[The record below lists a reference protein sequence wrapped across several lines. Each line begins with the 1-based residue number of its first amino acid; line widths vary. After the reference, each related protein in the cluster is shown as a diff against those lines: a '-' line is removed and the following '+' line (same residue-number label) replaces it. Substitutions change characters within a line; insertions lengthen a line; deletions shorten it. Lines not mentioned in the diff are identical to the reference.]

1 VSATG
6 RKTYWHLAHLGRNP
20 TDYDIASSRLHY
32 WTERGFEV
40 KMPLG
45 DWYERFQKG
54 SELRCSDWE
63 QWSDPRQTTYTTYT
77 SLQHARE
84 TYIDG
89 LLDSISEDYDSR
101 LPQEWLA
108 VLDRIIPPLLYPV
121 HGLQMVSAYV
131 GQMAPSGRITIAA
144 AFQTADE
151 IRRIQRL
158 AYRIRQLQIT
168 YPEFGRN
175 ARQAWQA
182 DPLWQPLREVIERLL
197 VTWDWG
203 EACVALQVAVK
214 PAFDALFMTYVG
226 IWWLRPPAT
235 MCSNGSFSP
244 STRIAHGI
252 ERGATRCCSLRF
264 ATTRNRQRRSSVGST
279 IGPHRSGMLSV
290 RSVRCSRRYRSECPQ
305 ICRPRSTN
313 TISPNC
319 ALKVDCAFLLA
330 SWLP

>member
-84 TYIDG
+84 TFVDG

-101 LPQEWLA
+101 LSQEWLA

-168 YPEFGRN
+168 HPEFGRN

-226 IWWLRPPAT
+226 MVAEAAGDDVLKRFFF
-235 MCSNGSFSP
+235 SFN
-244 STRIAHGI
+244 
-252 ERGATRCCSLRF
+252 E
-264 ATTRNRQRRSSVGST
+264 
-279 IGPHRSGMLSV
+279 
-290 RSVRCSRRYRSECPQ
+290 
-305 ICRPRSTN
+305 
-313 TISPNC
+313 
-319 ALKVDCAFLLA
+319 DCAWHRAWSHSLLLTA
-330 SWLP
+330 VRDNPKSATAVQRWIDHWTPPVRNAVCSFRPMFEAIPFGVSADLSTALDQHNFSKLRAES